1 MLRWF
6 DTIPSYDLLHMPD
19 RLYKY
24 YRYDDALNAKR
35 LSGQVYL
42 ASPLDFNDPC
52 DCQRKVINNAQA
64 RCEQKGIDW
73 LYGKLLELG
82 YNREQVDDVADKLLK
97 DDEDVLY
104 EVYKRQLERAGVLCL
119 AGTAT
124 DTLMWGY
131 YASNEGYCLE
141 YDTQQIVERLVLGY
155 VNKLDY
161 VITDKYLNVDR
172 YRLSPIERDKETPS
186 DKRRYVAR
194 FDASAVSLVTNRYLL
209 DHADSVE
216 VAHFLQ
222 NVFIKRFA
230 GGNIDYQVSVDGLP
244 STLFFDK
251 TNEASKTKYYKKTT
265 VWEHEREF
273 RVVVSLG
280 GRMAINL
287 GADCIRNIY
296 LGCNMSTEKVLE
308 VANLLNCCGVHAGLY
323 KMRRMVSCALQAEPI
338 PDILTRPM
346 TYTAAHEYLQK
357 QCHLRW

>member
-6 DTIPSYDLLHMPD
+6 DTVHSYDLLHMPD

-52 DCQRKVINNAQA
+52 DCQRKVINNAQT

-186 DKRRYVAR
+186 DKLRYVAR
-194 FDASAVSLVTNRYLL
+194 FDASA
-209 DHADSVE
+209 
-216 VAHFLQ
+216 
-222 NVFIKRFA
+222 A
-230 GGNIDYQVSVDGLP
+230 GGNIDYQVSVDGSP

>member
-6 DTIPSYDLLHMPD
+6 DTVPSYDLLHMPD

-52 DCQRKVINNAQA
+52 DCQRKVINNAQT

-82 YNREQVDDVADKLLK
+82 YNREQVYDVADKLLK

-172 YRLSPIERDKETPS
+172 YRLSPIDRDKETPS
-186 DKRRYVAR
+186 DKLRYVAR

-230 GGNIDYQVSVDGLP
+230 G
-244 STLFFDK
+244 
-251 TNEASKTKYYKKTT
+251 
-265 VWEHEREF
+265 
-273 RVVVSLG
+273 
-280 GRMAINL
+280 
-287 GADCIRNIY
+287 
-296 LGCNMSTEKVLE
+296 
-308 VANLLNCCGVHAGLY
+308 
-323 KMRRMVSCALQAEPI
+323 
-338 PDILTRPM
+338 
-346 TYTAAHEYLQK
+346 
-357 QCHLRW
+357 